1 MSTAAKLLTS
11 AGAENQLSA
20 LQIIFVRMLV
30 TAILGSAYMWY
41 KRVPDF
47 PFGPSGIRGLLILRG
62 LAGFTGLFGLY
73 CKWTC
78 SAKQAG
84 KGSCNDSRAL
94 F

>member
-41 KRVPDF
+41 KHVPDF
-47 PFGPSGIRGLLILRG
+47 PFGPSGIRGLLVLRG

-73 CKWTC
+73 CKFC
-78 SAKQAG
+78 STKQWRG
-84 KGSCNDSRAL
+84 KL
-94 F
+94 H